1 MLEIVIYLLLLFGI
15 FLAGLVNHLRWRR
28 RMIRLRKYWMEKI
41 GKVRAEYEVI
51 LESQEKSFAQQ
62 RADFRRR
69 EKLMGQ
75 KILEYSK
82 KLRELSAA
90 NEELWKKV
98 NRDA

>member
-1 MLEIVIYLLLLFGI
+1 MLEVAVYLLLLFGI

-28 RMIRLRKYWMEKI
+28 RMIRLREYWKGVANDVQVERKAALNA
-41 GKVRAEYEVI
+41 R
-51 LESQEKSFAQQ
+51 EKSFAQQ

-69 EKLMGQ
+69 EQLMGQ

-82 KLRELSAA
+82 KLRVLSAA